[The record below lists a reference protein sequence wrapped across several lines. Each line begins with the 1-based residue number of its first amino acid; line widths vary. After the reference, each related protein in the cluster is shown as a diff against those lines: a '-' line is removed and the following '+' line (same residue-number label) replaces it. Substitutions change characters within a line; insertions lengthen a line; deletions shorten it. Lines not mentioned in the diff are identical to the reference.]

1 MTDQNLEFE
10 APKAKA
16 KENTIHVRVS
26 EQLFKRVYATAVN
39 SGYTMTDVVI
49 ACLEQSLGSVD
60 VGLMKARK
68 KP

>member
-1 MTDQNLEFE
+1 MDTFE
-10 APKAKA
+10 QAETKPASK

-26 EQLFKRVYATAVN
+26 ERLFKRVYGIAIN

-49 ACLEQSLGSVD
+49 ACLEQSLDHVD